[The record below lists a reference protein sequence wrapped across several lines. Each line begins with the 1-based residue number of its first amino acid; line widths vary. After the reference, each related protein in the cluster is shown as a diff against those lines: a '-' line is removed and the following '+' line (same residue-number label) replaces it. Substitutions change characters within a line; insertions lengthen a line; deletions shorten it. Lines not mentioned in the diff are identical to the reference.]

1 MKWWVPHH
9 CTCSQQ
15 DQTPLGRNT
24 REVRDSS
31 SSSLISLQVRN
42 LRPAEAW
49 GVLTSDMQMATE
61 NRLRY
66 QNQISE
72 TSKKQV
78 LQFSITFFIFIK

>member
-1 MKWWVPHH
+1 MVGSPSLHMFK
-9 CTCSQQ
+9 
-15 DQTPLGRNT
+15 T
-24 REVRDSS
+24 RPDTTWQKYQGSEGLIELVINFTSS
-31 SSSLISLQVRN
+31 HRN

-72 TSKKQV
+72 TLKKQV
-78 LQFSITFFIFIK
+78 LQFSVTFFIFIK